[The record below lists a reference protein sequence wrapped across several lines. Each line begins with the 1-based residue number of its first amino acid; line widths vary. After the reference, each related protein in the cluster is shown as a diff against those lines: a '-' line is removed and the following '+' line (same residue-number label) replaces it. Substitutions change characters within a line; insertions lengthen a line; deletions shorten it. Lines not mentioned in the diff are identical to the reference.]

1 MKTIALR
8 VITLTLVAL
17 AMVNCRAGDARRRA
31 EAAVETFHGQLNDD
45 RFSDIYSAATPAFQA
60 SGTRAG
66 LDAYLGGVRRILG
79 AFKADQLHVWNV
91 MSTPSGMLVA
101 LTYESQF
108 DQDSAVEEFTFAIDN
123 NRAVL
128 QRYNINSRTLVA
140 R

>member
-1 MKTIALR
+1 MKTITSR

-17 AMVNCRAGDARRRA
+17 AMVNCGAGDARRRA
-31 EAAVETFHGQLNDD
+31 EAAVETFHGLLNDD
-45 RFSDIYSAATPAFQA
+45 RFSDIYLTATPAFQA

-66 LDAYLGGVRRILG
+66 LDAYLGGVRGLLG
-79 AFKADQLHVWNV
+79 AFKTDQLHVWNV

-108 DQDSAVEEFTFAIDN
+108 DQDSAVEEFTFAIDH